1 MSERGSFTTE
11 YVYCRKCFN
20 AIKPILIK
28 DDKHHKGIVIPS
40 WLKQTMTEK
49 IERYTFRKK
58 WFYKTKIYLFICWI
72 GRILPKKRD
81 ELPIISGKLGA
92 SWSRQEL
99 HDFECFIVPE
109 IEKVICHQ
117 LRVAVLAEEGE
128 EIYFINP
135 KRDA

>member
-11 YVYCRKCFN
+11 YIYCRKCFN

-40 WLKQTMTEK
+40 WLKLTMTDK
-49 IERYTFRKK
+49 IEIYTFRKK
-58 WFYKTKIYLFICWI
+58 WLYKTGIDSFISWI
-72 GRILPKKRD
+72 GKILPKRRG
-81 ELPIISGKLGA
+81 ELPIISGKLGG

-99 HDFECFIVPE
+99 HDFEYFIVPE
-109 IEKVICHQ
+109 IEKVICHS

-135 KRDA
+135 KKEF